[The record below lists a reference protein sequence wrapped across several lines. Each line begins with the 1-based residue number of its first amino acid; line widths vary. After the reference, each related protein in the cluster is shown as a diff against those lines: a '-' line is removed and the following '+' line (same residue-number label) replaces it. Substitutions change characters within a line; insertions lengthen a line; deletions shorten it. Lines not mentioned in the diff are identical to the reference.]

1 MKNLKKMS
9 KQDSMNEFTDDSVNF
24 EELLTIQGG
33 TDMDL
38 DDCKSKQCTSQAE
51 ISCYTAVNG

>member
-1 MKNLKKMS
+1 MS